1 VRVLGRFVRELGDL
15 DLATAIAKMSGRVA
29 ERLRLKD
36 RGTLALGHA
45 ADIVVFDPDEVAD
58 RATYLMPTQRAAG
71 VRHVLVNGQLVLQD
85 GEQTQV
91 QPGRVLRAA

>member
-1 VRVLGRFVRELGDL
+1 
-15 DLATAIAKMSGRVA
+15 
-29 ERLRLKD
+29 
-36 RGTLALGHA
+36 
-45 ADIVVFDPDEVAD
+45 
-58 RATYLMPTQRAAG
+58 MPTQRAAG